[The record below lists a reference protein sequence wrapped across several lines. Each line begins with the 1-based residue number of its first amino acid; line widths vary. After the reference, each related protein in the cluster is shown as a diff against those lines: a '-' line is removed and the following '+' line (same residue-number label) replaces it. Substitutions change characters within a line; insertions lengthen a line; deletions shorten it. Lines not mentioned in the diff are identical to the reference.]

1 MEKLIFF
8 GLVIPILFF
17 VLYLGTRAVMS
28 GVSAKQANRDNKDE
42 QEIDDNA
49 EESNTDKSLSEELEK
64 LNALRES
71 GVLTQEE
78 FEKAK
83 NKLLNN

>member
-1 MEKLIFF
+1 
-8 GLVIPILFF
+8 
-17 VLYLGTRAVMS
+17 MS
-28 GVSAKQANRDNKDE
+28 GVSAKQANQANKDE
-42 QEIDDNA
+42 NETDDNND
-49 EESNTDKSLSEELEK
+49 ELNTDKSLSNELEK

-83 NKLLNN
+83 DKLLNN